1 MKKQDD
7 YREQGRVNI
16 ERAGA
21 PTPIPHSRSPLPYH
35 ICLDF
40 ARTFI
45 LAFLWA
51 TCVTPV
57 LAQRDLSGSAQTRIA
72 LDRLNVVGSVL
83 MIAAHPDDEN
93 TALLAYLA
101 RGRKVRTGYLSLTR
115 GEGGQN
121 LIGPEQG
128 DELGIIRTQ
137 ELLAAR
143 RIDGAEQFFTR
154 AIDFGFTKTPQE
166 CFEKWGHDKILS
178 DVVWVVRRFRPDVI
192 ILRFSGTP
200 RDGHGQHQASA
211 ILGREAFTAA
221 ADPKR
226 FPEQLQWVQPW
237 QTKRLMWNP
246 GAFTKEQREEVE
258 KMPNRIEVDP
268 GAYDPILGHSYAEI
282 AGMSRSMHRS
292 QGMGAAERKGSA
304 KDYLITQSGPVATKD
319 IFDGIDITWNRVPG
333 GAPLAQ
339 MTAEAARTFDP
350 ENPDR
355 TVPLLLKAQKLMAT
369 LKDPLVARKQRELSD
384 AIVLCSGLWLDATA
398 DKFAVTP
405 GGSLKLD
412 ATALNRDHMAVQ
424 VKSIQIEGLAPAT
437 TKDKFGAVLPF
448 NEPKSYAFST
458 TVGDH
463 APLSQPYWLVE
474 PKQGDTYT
482 VPNQLDVGLP
492 ENPPLF
498 EAHFHLLVESNEVD
512 VVRPVTYRYIERAQ
526 GELTRAL
533 IVEPP
538 VALQWSQS
546 AILFPDGSPKNLEL
560 AVQSNIPKAAGNVQI
575 KTPPGWRISTPS
587 ADFRLTSAGEQ
598 SEVAFELAPPS
609 LAPSEYDAQGALG
622 ASAQADGQTVTT
634 SMETID
640 YPHIP
645 PQVLFP
651 PASAKLVRADV
662 RLLAKTIGYVM
673 GAGDEMPQAL
683 RQLGAQV
690 TLLGPDDLAAGNLA
704 RFDAIVT
711 GVRAYNVRSDLRANQ
726 GRLLDYVKNGGT
738 LVVQYNVAEGGN
750 PFGGDTNLLANIGPY
765 PITTGRERVT
775 VEQAPVEFLHPES
788 PLLHHPNEITERDFD
803 GWVQERGLYFASQ
816 WDHHYEPLFETHDPN
831 EKPLTGVTL
840 YTPYGKGSYIFTAF
854 SWFREL
860 PAGVPGA
867 FRIFANFLS
876 AGKN

>member
-1 MKKQDD
+1 MSRYATWDCICPRQFP
-7 YREQGRVNI
+7 
-16 ERAGA
+16 ERSIL
-21 PTPIPHSRSPLPYH
+21 TYH
-35 ICLDF
+35 IYLDF
-40 ARTFI
+40 RS
-45 LAFLWA
+45 L
-51 TCVTPV
+51 
-57 LAQRDLSGSAQTRIA
+57 LAQRTLVARGTIVVVGLLSLCLTPVSAQRELSGSAQARLS

-121 LIGPEQG
+121 LIGAEQG

-178 DVVWVVRRFRPDVI
+178 DVVWVIRRFRPDVI

-211 ILGREAFTAA
+211 ILGREAYTAA
-221 ADPKR
+221 ADPTR
-226 FPEQLQWVQPW
+226 FPEQLKWVQPW
-237 QTKRLMWNP
+237 QAKRLMWNP

-258 KMPNRIEVDP
+258 KMPNRITVDP
-268 GAYDPILGHSYAEI
+268 GDYDPVLGHSYAEI

-304 KDYLITQSGPVATKD
+304 KDYLITQSGPPATHD
-319 IFDGIDITWNRVPG
+319 IFDGIDISWNRIPG
-333 GAPLAQ
+333 GDPVGQ
-339 MTAEAARTFDP
+339 VMAEAAKTFDP

-355 TVPLLLKAQKLMAT
+355 TVPLLLKAEKLMAP
-369 LKDPLVARKQRELSD
+369 LHDPLVALKQHELSD
-384 AIVLCSGLWLDATA
+384 AIALCTGLWLDADA

-405 GGSLKLD
+405 GGSLKFN
-412 ATALNRDHMAVQ
+412 ATALSRDHLAVQ
-424 VKSIQIEGLAPAT
+424 VKSVDIEGISPAT
-437 TKDKFGAVLPF
+437 TKDKFGGVLPF
-448 NEPKSYAFST
+448 NEPQVYTLNT
-458 TVGDH
+458 TIPEH
-463 APLSQPYWLVE
+463 EPLSQPYWLVE

-482 VPNQLDVGLP
+482 VPDQLDVGLP

-498 EAHFHLLVESNEVD
+498 EAHFHLRIESQDVE
-512 VVRPVTYRYIERAQ
+512 VVRPVNYRYIERAQ
-526 GELTRAL
+526 GELTRPVV
-533 IVEPP
+533 VEPP

-546 AILFPDGSPKNLEL
+546 AILFPNGSPKSVEL
-560 AVQSNIPKAAGNVQI
+560 QVQANVPKASGKVEIQM
-575 KTPPGWRISTPS
+575 PPGWRVSSPS
-587 ADFRLTSAGEQ
+587 GDFHLTSPGEQ
-598 SEVAFELAPPS
+598 SEVSFSLTPPS
-609 LAPSEYDAQGALG
+609 NNAQGVLK
-622 ASAQADGQTVTT
+622 ASAKDGDQTVTT
-634 SMETID
+634 SMETIS

-645 PQVLFP
+645 TQVLFP
-651 PASAKLVRADV
+651 PATAKLVRADV

-683 RQLGAQV
+683 QQMGADV
-690 TLLGPDDLAAGNLA
+690 TLLGPDDLADGNLS

-711 GVRAYNVRSDLRANQ
+711 GVRAYNVRADLRANE

-738 LVVQYNVAEGGN
+738 LVVQYNVADGNN
-750 PFGGDTNLLANIGPY
+750 PFGGSTTLLANIGPY
-765 PITTGRERVT
+765 PLTTGRERVT
-775 VEQAPVEFLHPES
+775 VEEAPVQFVNPAS
-788 PLLHHPNEITERDFD
+788 PLLHKPNEITASDFE
-803 GWVQERGLYFASQ
+803 GWIQERGLYFASK
-816 WDHHYEPLFETHDPN
+816 WDSHYQPLFETHDPMQ
-831 EKPLTGVTL
+831 KPQTGITL
-840 YTPYGKGSYIFTAF
+840 YTRYGKGAYVFTAF

-867 FRIFANFLS
+867 FRIFANLLS
-876 AGKN
+876 AGKTQ

>member
-1 MKKQDD
+1 M
-7 YREQGRVNI
+7 
-16 ERAGA
+16 
-21 PTPIPHSRSPLPYH
+21 
-35 ICLDF
+35 DF

-45 LAFLWA
+45 L
-51 TCVTPV
+51 PV
-57 LAQRDLSGSAQTRIA
+57 LCAACFTPAFAQRELSGSAQARLA

-166 CFEKWGHDKILS
+166 CFEKWGRDKILS
-178 DVVWVVRRFRPDVI
+178 DVVWVIRRFQPDVI

-226 FPEQLQWVQPW
+226 FPEQLKWVEPW
-237 QTKRLMWNP
+237 QAKRLMWNP

-258 KMPNRIEVDP
+258 KMPNRIMVDP
-268 GAYDPILGHSYAEI
+268 GDYDPILGHSYAEI

-304 KDYLITQSGPVATKD
+304 KDYLITQAGPVATKD
-319 IFDGIDITWNRVPG
+319 IFDGIDTSWDRVPG
-333 GAPLAQ
+333 GTALARV
-339 MTAEAARTFDP
+339 TAEAARTFDP
-350 ENPDR
+350 ENPVK
-355 TVPLLLKAQKLMAT
+355 TVPLLLKAEKLMAE
-369 LKDPLVARKQRELSD
+369 LKGPAQNDPPQNSMIERKQRELSD
-384 AIVLCSGLWLDATA
+384 AIALCSGLWLDATSN
-398 DKFAVTP
+398 KFAVTP
-405 GGSLKLD
+405 GGSLKFD
-412 ATALNRDHMAVQ
+412 ATAINRDHMAVE
-424 VKSIQIEGLAPAT
+424 VKSIEIEGISPSA
-437 TKDKFGAVLPF
+437 TKDKFGGVLPF
-448 NEPKSYAFST
+448 NEPKVYAFT
-458 TVGDH
+458 TAVGDH
-463 APLSQPYWLVE
+463 AALSQPYWLVE
-474 PKQGDTYT
+474 PKQGDTYSI
-482 VPNQLDVGLP
+482 PNQLDVGLP
-492 ENPPLF
+492 ENPPLY
-498 EAHFHLLVESNEVD
+498 EAHFHLQVESQDVE
-512 VVRPVTYRYIERAQ
+512 VVRPVEYRYIERAQ
-526 GELTRAL
+526 GELTRPV

-546 AILFPDGSPKNLEL
+546 AILFPNGSPKAVEL
-560 AVQSNIPKAAGNVQI
+560 QVEANVAKAIGEVQI
-575 KTPPGWRISTPS
+575 HTPPGWRISS
-587 ADFRLTSAGEQ
+587 QSGDFDLMSSGEQ
-598 SEVAFELAPPS
+598 GQITFQLTPPS
-609 LAPSEYDAQGALG
+609 DSTQGAL
-622 ASAQADGQTVTT
+622 SATARIGNENVST
-634 SMETID
+634 SMETIS

-645 PQVLFP
+645 TQVLFP

-662 RLLAKTIGYVM
+662 RLLSKNIGYVM
-673 GAGDEMPQAL
+673 GAGDEMPEAL
-683 RQLGAQV
+683 RQMSAQV
-690 TLLGPDDLAAGNLA
+690 TLLSAEDLAAGNLD

-711 GVRAYNVRSDLRANQ
+711 GVRAYNVRSDLRANE
-726 GRLLDYVKNGGT
+726 GRLLDYVRNGGT
-738 LVVQYNVAEGGN
+738 LIVQYNVAEGGN
-750 PFGGDTNLLANIGPY
+750 PFGGDTNILANIGPY
-765 PITTGRERVT
+765 PITTGRDRVT
-775 VEQAPVEFLHPES
+775 VEESPVEFLHPES

-803 GWVQERGLYFASQ
+803 GWIQERGLYFASK
-816 WDHHYEPLFETHDPN
+816 WDNHYLPLFETHDPM

-840 YTPYGKGSYIFTAF
+840 YTPFGKGAYIFTAF